1 MDNTKSSNER
11 QESQL
16 VEDAELELNS
26 LSSVALARLVEEVR
40 NNGDGGPASATAYN
54 RTYHRHNR

>member
-1 MDNTKSSNER
+1 MDITKSSNEPR
-11 QESQL
+11 ELQL
-16 VEDAELELNS
+16 LENFELEPS
-26 LSSVALARLVEEVR
+26 SMSSVALARLVEEVQ

>member
-1 MDNTKSSNER
+1 MDNTKSLNER
-11 QESQL
+11 HESQL

-26 LSSVALARLVEEVR
+26 LSSVALARVAEEVR
-40 NNGDGGPASATAYN
+40 NNGDVGLASSTAYN

>member
-11 QESQL
+11 RESQL
-16 VEDAELELNS
+16 VEDTELELKS
-26 LSSVALARLVEEVR
+26 MSSVALARVAAEVQ
-40 NNGDGGPASATAYN
+40 NNGDGGLTSSTTYN